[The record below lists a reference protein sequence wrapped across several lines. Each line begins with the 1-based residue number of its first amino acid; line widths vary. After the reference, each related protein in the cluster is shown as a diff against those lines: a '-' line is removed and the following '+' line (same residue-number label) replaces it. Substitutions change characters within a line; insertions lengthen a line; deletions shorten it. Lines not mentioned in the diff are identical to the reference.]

1 MQSILNLP
9 LLNHNLQRLLTGLL
23 GMNKLIKLIK
33 INQRLG
39 YFIDKSMESFSIQFF
54 SYKTKVWVLNQN

>member
-33 INQRLG
+33 IN
-39 YFIDKSMESFSIQFF
+39 
-54 SYKTKVWVLNQN
+54 